1 MTDHQI
7 TDTRITTDAPAQPF
21 DPLMLTPETVDL
33 NRFYTLDELLLMPGG
48 VLEELWLACPDRP
61 FYEAALQQAVDDTF
75 GPDTVVS
82 DIDRLSVIDE
92 CLLYYTGQYPDLAS
106 PAPRIPTVRKPDGAI
121 RWFKVSDRIRERLR
135 AGLPVEDARPVEKKQ
150 TLAPRT
156 LLPLAGVMLVV
167 LCLAFFILRH
177 AFDGEPLSEA
187 DLTATAAVATAQS
200 LLPYES
206 PTPTPLA
213 LEDIDRPI
221 RAGDDLRGY
230 YPVLLELAPSG
241 GPSRVF
247 PVQQREVEIAEW
259 QFAED
264 PDVASAVLGLVIR
277 PVLGIPYTPA
287 SAEFLNL
294 LAAGDEI
301 RVRMSTGQV
310 LTFQVTGSERVS
322 RQEVSIFDQSEPGI
336 VVVLLEDLAPDRL
349 VVYGEYLAGQ
359 ETPGLAS
366 PAGADR
372 VPEGVSA
379 ALGEVVSITV
389 LNSASSGGAAASPL
403 PGEWVYLLIDL
414 NLEALG
420 RVDTG
425 SLGLEVIDASGAR
438 YAPVAVDNAILRYP
452 PFQPT
457 TLEAGQSLRAAAAFL
472 VPHSLAD
479 PALRVQVGDA
489 AADFTLA
496 YEPPGGLT
504 VSNLDV
510 VILEMK
516 TEGTQA
522 RPGDLV
528 VSVRLFNPHMQPI
541 TVLAADVA
549 AVFSPVVLDDAYPIG
564 PLVQAGG
571 GLLPLVVEPGQA
583 LDVELRFDWNG
594 DPFVGLQF
602 GGYKFIAVLR

>member
-7 TDTRITTDAPAQPF
+7 TDTQVITDAPAQPF
-21 DPLMLTPETVDL
+21 DPLALTPETVDL
-33 NRFYTLDELLLMPGG
+33 NRFYTLDELQAMPAGA
-48 VLEELWLACPDRP
+48 LEELWLACTDRP
-61 FYEAALQQAVDDTF
+61 FYEAALKQAVDDTF

-92 CLLYYTGQYPDLAS
+92 CLLYYTGQHPDLPS
-106 PAPRIPTVRKPDGAI
+106 PAPRIPTVRKPDGMI
-121 RWFKVSDRIRERLR
+121 GWFKVSDRIRERLA
-135 AGLPVEDARPVEKKQ
+135 AGLPVEDARPADRKPG
-150 TLAPRT
+150 LAPRI
-156 LLPLAGVMLVV
+156 LLLIVGAALVV
-167 LCLAFFILRH
+167 LCLAFVILRS
-177 AFDGEPLSEA
+177 ALGGRRLSEA
-187 DLTATAAVATAQS
+187 DLTATAAAATAQAG
-200 LLPYES
+200 LPYET

-221 RAGDDLRGY
+221 RAGDDLRSY
-230 YPVLLELAPSG
+230 YPVLLELVPSG

-259 QFAED
+259 AFADD

-287 SAEFLNL
+287 SAEFLGSL
-294 LAAGDEI
+294 DAGDEI
-301 RVRMSTGQV
+301 RLRMSTGQL

-336 VVVLLEDLAPDRL
+336 VVVLLGDLAPDRL
-349 VVYGEYLAGQ
+349 VVYGEYLPEQ
-359 ETPGLAS
+359 EAPELSAQTG
-366 PAGADR
+366 DR
-372 VPEGVSA
+372 VSEGAAA
-379 ALGEVVSITV
+379 ALGDRVALSV
-389 LNSASSGGAAASPL
+389 LGTTTSSGPSLSPV
-403 PGEWVYLLIDL
+403 PSEWLYLLIDL
-414 NLEALG
+414 DIQALARFG
-420 RVDTG
+420 AG
-425 SLGLEVIDASGAR
+425 SLGLELIDATGAR
-438 YAPVAVDNAILRYP
+438 YAPVAVDSAILRYP

-457 TLEAGQSLRAAAAFL
+457 TLEAGQSLRTTAAFL
-472 VPHSLAD
+472 VSRSLAD
-479 PALRVQVGDA
+479 PALRAQVGDA

-516 TEGTQA
+516 TEGTPA

-528 VSVRLFNPHMQPI
+528 VSVRLFNPHEQPI
-541 TVLAADVA
+541 IVLASDVV
-549 AVFSPVVLDDAYPIG
+549 AVFSPVVLDGAFPIG

-571 GLLPLVVEPGQA
+571 ELPLVVEPGQA

-594 DPFVGLQF
+594 DPFVGLEI
-602 GGYKFIAVLR
+602 GGYEFIATLR